1 MLKVKKTKWKREV
14 RIQQLL
20 SSTICFFKK
29 HFYFEIIKIILF
41 SNFRL
46 EEKLQK
52 IIQSSCIPFSQIP
65 HNVNI
70 LHNHSVLIS
79 YQEILS

>member
-65 HNVNI
+65 LMLTSYITIV
-70 LHNHSVLIS
+70 LLSVIRKF
-79 YQEILS
+79 